1 MFHSKKG
8 TNYHEA
14 FSLVFKKDSFR
25 IIMTLV
31 THFDL
36 ELHQMD
42 VKTTFLNGDLEEEV
56 YLVQS
61 KGFYDNQNNHLVCK
75 LKKSLYGLK
84 QASRQWYIKFP
95 NVITLYGFIE
105 NIVDQC
111 IWIY

>member
-1 MFHSKKG
+1 
-8 TNYHEA
+8 
-14 FSLVFKKDSFR
+14 
-25 IIMTLV
+25 MTLV

-56 YLVQS
+56 YMVQS
-61 KGFYDNQNNHLVCK
+61 KGFYDNQNNHLVWK

>member
-1 MFHSKKG
+1 
-8 TNYHEA
+8 
-14 FSLVFKKDSFR
+14 
-25 IIMTLV
+25 MTLV

-56 YLVQS
+56 YMVQS
-61 KGFYDNQNNHLVCK
+61 KGFYDNQNNHLVWK

-105 NIVDQC
+105 NIVDQY